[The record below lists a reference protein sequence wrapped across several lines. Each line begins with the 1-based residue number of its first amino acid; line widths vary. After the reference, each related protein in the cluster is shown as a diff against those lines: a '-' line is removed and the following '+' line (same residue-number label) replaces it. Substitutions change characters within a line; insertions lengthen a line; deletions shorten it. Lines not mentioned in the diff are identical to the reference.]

1 MSSALVPTTISEF
14 VRNLDNSLEGNWTPQ
29 TIEMAGIG
37 QKDDPYLDDESDFD
51 EEYFTRTYRPLSN
64 LPTPPPSHRDSSA
77 SSPRS
82 LLEKDELLESALF
95 GSSIAPISE
104 LAEPG

>member
-1 MSSALVPTTISEF
+1 MSTALVPTISDL
-14 VRNLDNSLEGNWTPQ
+14 VGNLNSSLEDNWTPQ
-29 TIEMAGIG
+29 TIKMSGIG

-82 LLEKDELLESALF
+82 LLERDELLESALF
-95 GSSIAPISE
+95 GSSSPTF
-104 LAEPG
+104 LK